1 MAAGARPDP
10 RVYQTAILFGLLVY
24 GRLALEFDITAGRT
38 AVLVVSALAAQWVG
52 TRLSRLPRF
61 DPLSALI
68 SAFSLTLLLR
78 TSDWWLAA
86 AAAVIA
92 IASKFV
98 VRHQGKHLFNPTN
111 LAIVVLLLLTD
122 RVWVSPGQWGS
133 LAWFAFLM
141 ACLGGLVVTRAARAD
156 VTLGFLATFVA
167 LQIGRAAWL
176 GDPIAI
182 PLHRLENGGLLLFAF
197 FMISDPKTTPDSRTG
212 RLLFAA
218 LVAAGAYYVQ
228 FRLFR
233 TNGLLWS
240 LALCSF
246 VVPIL
251 DWRFP
256 GQRYFWIRSSP
267 MNPWTHGPMDPWTHG
282 PRKGL
287 RQCVASSF
295 SSPSPCVSGHS
306 LSHSARSAASMSPVP
321 TRRSSTRRPRSSSC
335 ATAIAPS

>member
-1 MAAGARPDP
+1 MVRGARPDP
-10 RVYQTAILFGLLVY
+10 RVYQSAILFGLLLY
-24 GRLALEFDITAGRT
+24 GGLMLDFDVTAGRT
-38 AVLVVSALAAQWVG
+38 ALLVATALGTQW
-52 TRLSRLPRF
+52 TCSRLSRLSRF
-61 DPLSALI
+61 DPLSPLI
-68 SAFSLTLLLR
+68 SAFSLALLLR
-78 TSDWWLAA
+78 TSDWRLAA
-86 AAAVIA
+86 SAAVIA

-98 VRHQGKHLFNPTN
+98 GRYHGKHLFNPTN
-111 LAIVVLLLLTD
+111 LALVVLLLVTD
-122 RVWVSPGQWGS
+122 GVWVSPGQWGS
-133 LAWFAFLM
+133 LAWFAFLL

-197 FMISDPKTTPDSRTG
+197 FMISDPKTTPDSRIG

-246 VVPIL
+246 AVPIL

-256 GQRYFWIRSSP
+256 GARYVWSAFAPSALRRDRLRRP
-267 MNPWTHGPMDPWTHG
+267 NPQSAIDN
-282 PRKGL
+282 
-287 RQCVASSF
+287 RQPVEVPNA
-295 SSPSPCVSGHS
+295 PLPVP
-306 LSHSARSAASMSPVP
+306 HSARRVSLGV
-321 TRRSSTRRPRSSSC
+321 R
-335 ATAIAPS
+335 

>member
-1 MAAGARPDP
+1 MAKVRRADP
-10 RVYQTAILFGLLVY
+10 RVYQSAILLGLLLY
-24 GRLALEFDITAGRT
+24 GGLTLDFDVTAGRT
-38 AVLVVSALAAQWVG
+38 ALLVGMALATQWIG
-52 TRLSRLPRF
+52 TRLSGLPRF
-61 DPLSALI
+61 DPLSPLI

-78 TSDWWLAA
+78 TGDGWLAA

-92 IASKFV
+92 IASKFLA
-98 VRHQGKHLFNPTN
+98 RHRGKHLFNPTN
-111 LAIVVLLLLTD
+111 IALVALMSVTD

-141 ACLGGLVVTRAARAD
+141 ACLGTLVVTRAARAD
-156 VTLGFLATFVA
+156 ITLGFLATFVA
-167 LQIGRAAWL
+167 LQIGRALWL
-176 GDPIAI
+176 GDPVAI

-246 VVPIL
+246 AVPLL

-256 GQRYFWIRSSP
+256 AERYSWSAFAPSALRRDSLRSPASP
-267 MNPWTHGPMDPWTHG
+267 KACPHSAIVNPQPAEVPNAPLAVSHPSG
-282 PRKGL
+282 RVSLGL
-287 RQCVASSF
+287 R
-295 SSPSPCVSGHS
+295 
-306 LSHSARSAASMSPVP
+306 
-321 TRRSSTRRPRSSSC
+321 
-335 ATAIAPS
+335 

>member
-10 RVYQTAILFGLLVY
+10 RFYQTAILFGLLVY

-98 VRHQGKHLFNPTN
+98 VRRQGKHLFNPTN
-111 LAIVVLLLLTD
+111 LALVVLLLLTD

-156 VTLGFLATFVA
+156 VTLGFLATFAA

-197 FMISDPKTTPDSRTG
+197 FMISDPMTIPNRKGARIGYAITVAIVAF
-212 RLLFAA
+212 LWHFALFKP
-218 LVAAGAYYVQ
+218 
-228 FRLFR
+228 
-233 TNGLLWS
+233 NGLVW
-240 LALCSF
+240 ALFFCTPL
-246 VVPIL
+246 VPII
-251 DWRFP
+251 DRIWPGEKFEWRP
-256 GQRYFWIRSSP
+256 QP
-267 MNPWTHGPMDPWTHG
+267 PA
-282 PRKGL
+282 
-287 RQCVASSF
+287 VAR
-295 SSPSPCVSGHS
+295 
-306 LSHSARSAASMSPVP
+306 ARH
-321 TRRSSTRRPRSSSC
+321 
-335 ATAIAPS
+335 

>member
-1 MAAGARPDP
+1 MARGARPDP
-10 RVYQTAILFGLLVY
+10 RVYQSAILFGLLLY
-24 GRLALEFDITAGRT
+24 GGLVLDFDVTAGRT
-38 AVLVVSALAAQWVG
+38 ALLVASAIATQWAC
-52 TRLSRLPRF
+52 SRLGRRRF
-61 DPLSALI
+61 DSLSPLI
-68 SAFSLTLLLR
+68 SAFSLALLLR
-78 TSDWWLAA
+78 TSDWRLAA

-92 IASKFV
+92 IGSKFA
-98 VRHQGKHLFNPTN
+98 VRHHGKHLFNPTN
-111 LAIVVLLLLTD
+111 LALVVLLLLTD

-218 LVAAGAYYVQ
+218 LVAAGAHYVQ

-240 LALCSF
+240 LALCAL

-256 GQRYFWIRSSP
+256 GERYAW
-267 MNPWTHGPMDPWTHG
+267 
-282 PRKGL
+282 
-287 RQCVASSF
+287 
-295 SSPSPCVSGHS
+295 
-306 LSHSARSAASMSPVP
+306 ARPA
-321 TRRSSTRRPRSSSC
+321 TQLSTRNRKP
-335 ATAIAPS
+335 ATANPQPVEVPNAPLCIPHSTGRVSLGIR